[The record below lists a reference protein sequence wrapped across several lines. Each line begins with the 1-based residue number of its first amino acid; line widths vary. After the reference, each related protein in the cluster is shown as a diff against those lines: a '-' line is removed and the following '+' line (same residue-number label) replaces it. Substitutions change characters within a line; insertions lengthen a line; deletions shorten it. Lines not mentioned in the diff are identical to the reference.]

1 MLPTLRGVN
10 PVEGGGLIMRK
21 IVMGLA
27 GVVVLVTA
35 SAGAAQMKPVAPEGS
50 PSQELPMPMMM
61 PGMMPMMCAPM
72 GHPPMGHPMMGPG
85 MRSGPMSEMMGTPD
99 PKVQARMLRFRADM
113 MKAISDVMLKH
124 AAELEKEK

>member
-1 MLPTLRGVN
+1 M
-10 PVEGGGLIMRK
+10 IMRK

-27 GVVVLVTA
+27 GVVVLVTT
-35 SAGAAQMKPVAPEGS
+35 SACAAQMKPVAPEGS
-50 PSQELPMPMMM
+50 SSQELPMPMMM

-85 MRSGPMSEMMGTPD
+85 MSSGPMSEMMGTPD

-113 MKAISDVMLKH
+113 MKAMSDVMLTH
-124 AAELEKEK
+124 AAELEKQKQE